1 MKNSIK
7 YSIVIPAYNRS
18 KILAETLL
26 SVSNQTI
33 SRDLYEIIVV
43 DDGSPTPVA
52 RFLDFDPRIHIVRQ
66 ENAGTSAARNLA
78 LANAKG
84 EFVAFLDH
92 DDLWTPEKL
101 QRQVDLFSNHPEIGF
116 VFCDYESFGSEA
128 LRPNGFLR
136 GTLNKVAAVEVDP
149 EVFLIKE
156 SNLFKWLLKDL
167 FVQIPST
174 WMIRRQLLSDS
185 GGFNPALRRGTED
198 WHLALRLSERCHFAF
213 HRRTMVKRREFPQSL
228 SATSNSDEEMLRALN
243 LLCNTEELSP
253 GSHQIAFEMRR
264 EFARNLARLDFKAGH
279 YKESR
284 EKISIALERCALSNP
299 ATWKDIYISLRSLAK
314 T

>member
-1 MKNSIK
+1 MRYPRIS
-7 YSIVIPAYNRS
+7 VIIPTYNGDTW
-18 KILAETLL
+18 IAETIE
-26 SVSNQTI
+26 SVIKQTFQ
-33 SRDLYEIIVV
+33 DFEIIVV

-78 LANAKG
+78 LTNAKG

-174 WMIRRQLLSDS
+174 WMIRRQLLLDS